1 MAKASEVATFRIFSS
16 TSPSLNFVSV
26 FMYWHPLPRPIYRS
40 VVLQV
45 RRAMSWADI
54 YEEE

>member
-16 TSPSLNFVSV
+16 TSPSPNFVSV

-40 VVLQV
+40 IVLQV
-45 RRAMSWADI
+45 RRASWEDI